1 MMQRRQLLASL
12 AALGASPW
20 AFAQSDKNIVLGQ
33 SAPFSGPSEQLG
45 GQYNQGARL
54 YFEALNAKGGVNGR
68 TIEIKRLDDAYDPD
82 KCATNTR
89 QFISEGVFALFG
101 YVGTATSMA
110 ALPLAT
116 EARVPLF
123 APLSGAQTLR
133 EPFNRY
139 VVNLRASYFD
149 ETAAIIKQSTSVGIK
164 KFAVFYQNDGYGQNG
179 LEGVTRALAPLNLKP
194 VATASV
200 ERNSNDVAAALKEIL
215 SKNPEAIVQVGS
227 YKACA
232 TFIRLARQ
240 AGYSG
245 NFYNLSFVGTQ
256 ALSDEL
262 GAVARGVVV
271 SQVMPYPYSSGTAI
285 ATEYLGA
292 MQAAGLVATGPN
304 YSSMEGFVA
313 AKVFTEAV
321 RRAGKALTRESFLA
335 AVQSM
340 QNYNVGGM
348 VLDFGVQKNTGSNF
362 VEMTLLTDDGK
373 VRR

>member
-1 MMQRRQLLASL
+1 MIQRRQLLTSLASL
-12 AALGASPW
+12 SLSPW
-20 AFAQSDKNIVLGQ
+20 AFAQADKGIVLGQ

-45 GQYNQGARL
+45 VQYNQGARL

-68 TIEIKRLDDAYDPD
+68 TIEIKRLDDAYDPE
-82 KCATNTR
+82 KCANNTR

-116 EARVPLF
+116 EAKVPLF
-123 APLSGAQTLR
+123 APLTGAQTLR
-133 EPFNRY
+133 DPVNRY
-139 VVNLRASYFD
+139 VVNLRASYYD

-164 KFAVFYQNDGYGQNG
+164 KFAVFYQNDSYGQTG
-179 LEGVTRALAPLNLKP
+179 LEGVVRALAPLNLKP
-194 VATASV
+194 VATGTV

-215 SKNPEAIVQVGS
+215 DKNPEAIVQVGS
-227 YKACA
+227 YRACA
-232 TFIRLARQ
+232 TFIRLARR

-262 GAVARGVVV
+262 GTVARGVVV
-271 SQVMPYPYSSGTAI
+271 SQVMPYPYSSGTVI
-285 ATEYLGA
+285 AAEYLGA

-321 RRAGKALTRESFLA
+321 RRAGKALTRESFIT
-335 AVQSM
+335 AVQTM
-340 QNYNVGGM
+340 QPYNVGGM
-348 VLDFGVQKNTGSNF
+348 AFDFNSQKNSGSTF
-362 VEMTLLTDDGK
+362 VEMTLLTEDGK